1 MGRLT
6 QWAVIEGDIAV
17 RRMSHDQKVRL
28 ADEIYAQQPNMLA
41 SILALPRMG
50 VDMVQLEVALHILLV
65 SFQAMKLSGHQW
77 PLVTED
83 IQDGCLQRLTARA
96 RFNEGLPQELAN
108 KLVEQ
113 FHAEHAERYLLA
125 FVYGY
130 LGDHDLMGVRTE
142 AEKYLMLGALNLVE
156 CVAFVGP
163 SSPGNSSGAR
173 PLAKMGRLD
182 AHGAGA
188 TWTATKAG
196 AARMSMTSPER
207 QQRRRCCALAVAPSC
222 STHWR

>member
-6 QWAVIEGDIAV
+6 QRVVIEADVDV

-50 VDMVQLEVALHILLV
+50 VDMAQLEVTLHILLV
-65 SFQAMKLSGHQW
+65 TFQAMKLSGHHW

-96 RFNEGLPQELAN
+96 RFNEGVPEDLAT
-108 KLVEQ
+108 KVVEQ
-113 FHAEHAERYLLA
+113 FHYEHAERYLLA

-130 LGDHDLMGVRTE
+130 LGDHDLMAVRTE

-156 CVAFVGP
+156 CLAFVGVVKP
-163 SSPGNSSGAR
+163 SR
-173 PLAKMGRLD
+173 
-182 AHGAGA
+182 
-188 TWTATKAG
+188 
-196 AARMSMTSPER
+196 
-207 QQRRRCCALAVAPSC
+207 
-222 STHWR
+222 